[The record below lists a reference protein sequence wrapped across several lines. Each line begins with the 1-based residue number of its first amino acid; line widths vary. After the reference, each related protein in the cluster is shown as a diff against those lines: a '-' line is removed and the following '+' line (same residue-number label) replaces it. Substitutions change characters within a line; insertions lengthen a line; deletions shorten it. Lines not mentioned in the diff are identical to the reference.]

1 MADIKTYLESGYADT
16 IDYRKFSKNNILN
29 DDEILSNIRNF
40 IAERV
45 SDILL
50 IKIEEDK
57 LFLTKKELEKLHPT
71 IRSYLRF
78 SEFRGVKLYV
88 FTTKDGWF
96 KKAIWVFGWLT
107 WRANERYFDQIIADK
122 QYEKITKTVSVKL
135 TELLKG

>member
-57 LFLTKKELEKLHPT
+57 VFLTKKELAKLPSAVRH
-71 IRSYLRF
+71 YLNY
-78 SEFRGVKLYV
+78 SEYRGIKFYV
-88 FTTKDGWF
+88 FNAKNGDFRT
-96 KKAIWVFGWLT
+96 AIGVFGWT
-107 WRANERYFDQIIADK
+107 TGRANEHYFDQIINDK
-122 QYEKITKTVSVKL
+122 KYKNITSTIQIKL
-135 TELLKG
+135 TELLNT